1 MKKSALIVLIAAL
14 AVVLVCTGLGAA
26 YLMTNQNNGLVLEG
40 EGDTFREEVVID
52 GLAPGQERA
61 CSYRGESASPASL
74 VVSLTADDGALAR
87 FLSVRIAAGDE
98 VLYDGGLADCAG
110 KEYRADVEGEFAFT
124 VTYRM
129 DAGVGNEAQ
138 GAACTVTAQYALEG
152 AV

>member
-26 YLMTNQNNGLVLEG
+26 YLMTNQNNGLALEG

-74 VVSLTADDGALAR
+74 VVSLTADDGARSPAFSPSALRRETRCCMMAGLRTVRAR
-87 FLSVRIAAGDE
+87 
-98 VLYDGGLADCAG
+98 
-110 KEYRADVEGEFAFT
+110 
-124 VTYRM
+124 
-129 DAGVGNEAQ
+129 N
-138 GAACTVTAQYALEG
+138 TARTSRVNLPLR
-152 AV
+152 